1 MLNKRNYKLYFFIS
15 LHIVFTAGCEDLA
28 EEHNTPE
35 LENPIKIG
43 VVGDVS
49 VLREQVENIFFG
61 VQLASEEINNFDG
74 IEINGQN
81 HDIEL
86 IYENS
91 AGSAQKGIDIVN
103 NFVNDGINIIIGPS
117 FSSVAVDMAEM
128 CIQNDVLMMT
138 YSATWPSLSLLDD
151 NDLIWRTC
159 PSDYIFGNIAAQYS
173 YDSLEHRKAAIL
185 YRNDRFGK
193 SLSNIIQNKFE
204 MFGGEIKSL
213 VPYPDNIVEIDS
225 YDFSYELNTL
235 FNEDIDVVFIISF
248 NSEIAKITNEIYNNV
263 LYQDFNVK
271 PNIILSDGII
281 PEELIKNSNPKLL
294 ETVIGITSTNT
305 ENPNYCVYKTNY
317 TNRFGF
323 APATYSEHAYDALYC
338 ISYAMQKANSLDP
351 NEIKTFL
358 REVSGIEVLNE
369 ETTVDQIVI
378 NANEFDIGKNMIKK
392 GESINYEGASGKINF
407 DVNGDPIT
415 KFVIWGIENNEFVEL
430 SYYGK

>member
-1 MLNKRNYKLYFFIS
+1 MLNKKNYKLYAFSTLFF
-15 LHIVFTAGCEDLA
+15 VFILGCENLT

-35 LENPIKIG
+35 FENSIKIG

-61 VQLASEEINNFDG
+61 AQLASEEINNFDG
-74 IEINGQN
+74 VEINGQN
-81 HDIEL
+81 REIEL

-91 AGSAQKGIDIVN
+91 AGSAQIGIDIVN
-103 NFVNDGINIIIGPS
+103 KFVNDGINIIIGPS
-117 FSSVAVDMAEM
+117 FSSVALDMAEM
-128 CIQNDVLMMT
+128 CIQNDVLMVT
-138 YSATWPSLSLLDD
+138 YSATWSSLSLLDD

-159 PSDYIFGNIAAQYS
+159 PSDYTFGNIAAQYS
-173 YDSLEHRKAAIL
+173 YDSLEHGKAAIL

-193 SLSNIIQNKFE
+193 GLSNIIQNKFE

-213 VPYPDNIVEIDS
+213 VAYPENIVEIDS

-235 FNEDIDVVFIISF
+235 FNEVIDVVFIISF
-248 NSEIAKITNEIYNNV
+248 NSEIAKITNEIYNND
-263 LYQDFNVK
+263 LYQDFNIK

-281 PEELIKNSNPKLL
+281 PEELIKNGNPELL
-294 ETVIGITSTNT
+294 ETVIGITGTNT
-305 ENPNYCVYKTNY
+305 GNPNYCVYKTNY

-323 APATYSEHAYDALYC
+323 SPATYSEHAYDALYC
-338 ISYAMQKANSLDP
+338 IAYAMQKANSSDP

-358 REVSGIEVLNE
+358 REVSGIEAPAE
-369 ETTVDQIVI
+369 EIITDQIII

-407 DVNGDPIT
+407 DVNGDPIP

>member
-1 MLNKRNYKLYFFIS
+1 MIKKRNHKLYIFIS
-15 LHIVFTAGCEDLA
+15 LLIVFTAGCEELA
-28 EEHNTPE
+28 EEHNTPD

-74 IEINGQN
+74 VEIDGQY

-91 AGSAQKGIDIVN
+91 AGSAQEGIDIVKK
-103 NFVNDGINIIIGPS
+103 FVDDGIKIIIGPT
-117 FSSVAVDMAEM
+117 FSSVALEMAET
-128 CIQNDVLMMT
+128 CIKNDVLMMT

-159 PSDYIFGNIAAQYS
+159 PSDYTFGIVAAQYS
-173 YDSLEHRKAAIL
+173 YDSLEHRNAAIL

-193 SLSNIIQNKFE
+193 SLSNIIQNKFVAL
-204 MFGGEIKSL
+204 GGEIKSL
-213 VPYPDNIVEIDS
+213 VPYPDNIVDVDS
-225 YDFSYELNTL
+225 YNFSYELNTL
-235 FNEDIDVVFIISF
+235 FKEDIDVVFIISF
-248 NSEIAKITNEIYNNV
+248 NSEIAKITNDIYNNER
-263 LYQDFNVK
+263 YQDFNVK

-281 PEELIKNSNPKLL
+281 PEELIKNGNPELL

-305 ENPNYCVYKTNY
+305 GNPNYCTYKTNY
-317 TNRFGF
+317 KNRFGF
-323 APATYSEHAYDALYC
+323 SPVTYSEHAYDALYC

-358 REVSGIEVLNE
+358 REVSGIEVPDE
-369 ETTVDQIVI
+369 EIIIDQIVI
-378 NANEFDIGKNMIKK
+378 NANEFDIGKNMLKI
-392 GESINYEGASGKINF
+392 GVSINYEGASGKINF
-407 DVNGDPIT
+407 DLNGDPIP